1 MTIVRPLNIAIS
13 EVGFLQ
19 VFHCEEACVD
29 SLALDSEKV
38 VQASARLIA
47 LRQFDEKLEQQR
59 VLHHLLYALGLIYD
73 FLDESFLDGHDSIV
87 GHLRREIAEQPLDHQ
102 LKQVVNF
109 EGIITL
115 YLGLAV
121 VEQEVV

>member
-1 MTIVRPLNIAIS
+1 MLEALKYPRIKAGLRLLARCLTNVRHMNIAIS

-59 VLHHLLYALGLIYD
+59 VLHHLLHVLGLIYD
-73 FLDESFLDGHDSIV
+73 FLDKSFLDSHNSIV
-87 GHLRREIAEQPLDHQ
+87 GHLRRKIAEQPLDH
-102 LKQVVNF
+102 
-109 EGIITL
+109 
-115 YLGLAV
+115 
-121 VEQEVV
+121 